1 MITISILTLTI
12 YLLGFLFLGADTP
25 NLVMKGTKP

>member
-12 YLLGFLFLGADTP
+12 YLLGFLFLG
-25 NLVMKGTKP
+25 LVDMIP

>member
-12 YLLGFLFLGADTP
+12 YLLGFLFLG
-25 NLVMKGTKP
+25 LVDLVP